1 MLPKASSIRRSR
13 PFFFS
18 FFFFF
23 LHLAL
28 NLNLP
33 SPKKNVHQQGEDI
46 LGFLDVRDVAHSLL
60 DSLPADVVS
69 DAKLLRRMKALE
81 DAGPVFAAKV
91 VSELPAGYGGDGSFL
106 PASRADRMT
115 LLELIHDA
123 FLFPKAPPAKAEAE
137 EAKGDRKPSGVS
149 HRVGVRRRSFEN
161 LVFPYFLS
169 LAPPRPRAL
178 SGMKGGWE
186 GHLSVRFRKRMRSG
200 ETRLAP
206 PRSPLPPASPD
217 EKTTPKKNGKN
228 EKQLFDASGTSFTAI
243 VSQSD
248 VARFLLSRR
257 DGLGKLGK
265 STVAEV
271 GWASRGAV
279 VSVTPEASSVAA
291 LALMRRRNIAGVAV
305 VDARTGKLIGNFSA
319 TELRSLTS
327 EHLGALALPV
337 AEMLA
342 LEHGLEFW
350 GIDHSAP
357 EAAPA
362 LEHSSKFAR
371 AAHRRRSQ
379 LGGDV
384 GQEIAAC
391 SAGDTVEAV
400 LEKLVGRRLH
410 RLYVVDEE
418 AKPVGV
424 RKLERAGVFFS
435 CPFFFGVFFFFFR
448 GKRRK
453 TRNSVSLFHLFS
465 LPPFFAQK
473 TGRHSD

>member
-1 MLPKASSIRRSR
+1 
-13 PFFFS
+13 
-18 FFFFF
+18 
-23 LHLAL
+23 
-28 NLNLP
+28 
-33 SPKKNVHQQGEDI
+33 VHQQGEDI

-217 EKTTPKKNGKN
+217 EKTTPKKKMEKTKN

-424 RKLERAGVFFS
+424 RKLERAGVFF
-435 CPFFFGVFFFFFR
+435 PVLFFSGFFFFFR

-465 LPPFFAQK
+465 LPLFFAQK